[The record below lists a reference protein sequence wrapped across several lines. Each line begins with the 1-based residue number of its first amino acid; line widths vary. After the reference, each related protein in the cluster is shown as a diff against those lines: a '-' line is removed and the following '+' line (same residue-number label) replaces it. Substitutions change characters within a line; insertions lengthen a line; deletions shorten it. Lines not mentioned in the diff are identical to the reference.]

1 MLNIENIKNALSNI
15 DIDNITE
22 QNKISIREIASQ
34 IGFTTPDAG
43 CKCKDGYRD
52 LFIKLRLWVKAHPNG
67 LHYTMKPGIVRKGS
81 KGQNVYNLTLTDSEA
96 EWLLENDPEGAVFIT
111 KILEEEEK
119 EDTKVLEEKEEDTK
133 IPEEKEDTRVL
144 FSNNTF
150 EIVEKSLTEEAEDVT
165 ATPEPTPKKKARKKK
180 S

>member
-22 QNKISIREIASQ
+22 NDKIIIRKIAGQ

-52 LFIKLRLWVKAHPNG
+52 LYIKLSLWVKAHPDG
-67 LHYTMKPGIVRKGS
+67 LHYVIKPGIVRKGS
-81 KGQNVYNLTLTDSEA
+81 KGQNVYNLNLTDEEA
-96 EWLLENDPEGAVFIT
+96 EWILANDSEGAKFIT

-119 EDTKVLEEKEEDTK
+119 EDTKIVEKE
-133 IPEEKEDTRVL
+133 EEKEDTRVL

-150 EIVEKSLTEEAEDVT
+150 EIIEKPLTEEVEDVT
-165 ATPEPTPKKKARKKK
+165 TTTPEPKKK
-180 S
+180 SRKRKS